1 MKEIINNS
9 SSSLNSYIENN
20 RTKIDESLVSLRLM
34 KEVDDFLDVNEI
46 SQRDFADNIGYSEAF
61 VSQLMSGTK
70 KFNASFINRFEK
82 VYDIKIDFKIKSKST
97 YDFISKISN
106 APIEININIL
116 GLTDSENIYSLDN
129 RVTEFSEFHSGYLT
143 LEG

>member
-1 MKEIINNS
+1 MKEVINNS

-34 KEVDDFLDVNEI
+34 KEVDDFLDINNI

-70 KFNASFINRFEK
+70 KFNSSFINRFEK
-82 VYDIKIDFKIKSKST
+82 VYDIKIDFKIKSKNTSN
-97 YDFISKISN
+97 YISKISN
-106 APIEININIL
+106 SHIEININIL
-116 GLTDSENIYSLDN
+116 DLTHSENSFSFESKANEFFEFDSE
-129 RVTEFSEFHSGYLT
+129 YLT
-143 LEG
+143 LES